1 MELYNK
7 KITVVGLGKT
17 GFATALFLQKK
28 GAIVTVTD
36 TAGEDSIGGKAADL
50 KKIGVRVELGGHT
63 TASFENADLIVL
75 SPGIPETISPLKKA
89 ALKRVPIT
97 GEIELA
103 SRFIKEPV
111 IAVTGTNGKTT
122 VTALIGKM
130 LECSGLKVFVGGNIG
145 NPLISY
151 IDQKEKAQVVV
162 VELSSFQLDT
172 IDTFRPKV
180 SVLLNITQDHLD
192 RYKNF
197 NAYVESKGR
206 IFKNQTKEDFAVYN
220 DSDPFVIKLAE
231 NIKAKKIPF
240 RLDLKENHSVISQLN
255 FSRIKLFGTHNL
267 ENIYAASLAA
277 AAGGGTS
284 AGIQNA
290 VNSFK
295 GLGHRLEYIKTVE
308 NVKYFDD
315 SKATNPDAVKK
326 ALESFAQPVILIMG
340 GRNKGYDFNM
350 LAEPVKKH
358 VKRLILL
365 GEARDEI
372 RSALGGIIS
381 CETVSSMDEAVFAA
395 HRASESKD
403 VVLLSPACSSFD
415 MFTGYAQRGEAFQQ
429 IVNKLSI

>member
-7 KITVVGLGKT
+7 KITVAGLGKT

-36 TAGEDSIGGKAADL
+36 TAGEDRVRGKAADL
-50 KKIGVRVELGGHT
+50 KKIGVRVELGGHS
-63 TASFENADLIVL
+63 AESFENADLIVL
-75 SPGIPETISPLKKA
+75 SPGIPETIVPLKKA
-89 ALKRVPIT
+89 ALKCVPIT

-103 SRFIKEPV
+103 SRFIKEPI

-122 VTALIGKM
+122 ATALTGRM
-130 LECSGLKVFVGGNIG
+130 LKDSGLKVFVGGNIG

-151 IDQKEKAQVVV
+151 LDQKEKAQVVV

-180 SVLLNITQDHLD
+180 SVLLNITEDHLD

-197 NAYVESKGR
+197 DAYARSKGR
-206 IFKNQTKEDFAVYN
+206 IFKNQTEEDFAVYN
-220 DSDPFVIKLAE
+220 DSDPFVIKLTE

-240 RLDLKENHSVISQLN
+240 SSDLKENHPVILQIDLSMV
-255 FSRIKLFGTHNL
+255 KLFGRHNL

-277 AAGGGTS
+277 TAAGGTP
-284 AGIQNA
+284 AGIQAA

-295 GLGHRLEYIKTVE
+295 GLSHRLEYIKTVG

-326 ALESFAQPVILIMG
+326 ALESFTQPVILIMG

-365 GEARDEI
+365 GEAKDEI
-372 RSALGGIIS
+372 KSALGGIIS
-381 CETVSSMDEAVFAA
+381 CEPVSSMDEAVFAA
-395 HRASESKD
+395 HRASISKD
-403 VVLLSPACSSFD
+403 VVLLSPACSSFG
-415 MFTGYAQRGEAFQQ
+415 MFTGYAQRGEVFQQ